1 MFVLP
6 LLHWRER
13 ARSRTSHTHTQAH
26 QIFIFPKN
34 LFILIFLAKWSLYVW
49 IHSPFTA
56 LSLSLAIKTT
66 NDNNNNNNNRNT
78 TPKIHRKRPTK
89 IEKWEQNWE
98 RSRDWAWRSRLKKK
112 KKWNK
117 ELPAILIQQHKYE
130 LKFLGTQTNY
140 VSVYM
145 PVRAAVH
152 IRKTILTHLIF
163 DWILCD
169 VCEWFRVHMFIL
181 FLFSFVLRQ
190 F

>member
-1 MFVLP
+1 MRTKL
-6 LLHWRER
+6 REKQR
-13 ARSRTSHTHTQAH
+13 LSMKK
-26 QIFIFPKN
+26 QI
-34 LFILIFLAKWSLYVW
+34 
-49 IHSPFTA
+49 
-56 LSLSLAIKTT
+56 
-66 NDNNNNNNNRNT
+66 
-78 TPKIHRKRPTK
+78 
-89 IEKWEQNWE
+89 EEE
-98 RSRDWAWRSRLKKK
+98 

-169 VCEWFRVHMFIL
+169 VCVWFRVHIYMFKL
-181 FLFSFVLRQ
+181 FFFLSFCGNFSLFCDAKNQMYLFFAVFKKMRHIHRPTNNNKKIPGHFFSLLFATK
-190 F
+190 

>member
-1 MFVLP
+1 MRTKL
-6 LLHWRER
+6 REKQR
-13 ARSRTSHTHTQAH
+13 LSMKK
-26 QIFIFPKN
+26 QI
-34 LFILIFLAKWSLYVW
+34 
-49 IHSPFTA
+49 
-56 LSLSLAIKTT
+56 
-66 NDNNNNNNNRNT
+66 
-78 TPKIHRKRPTK
+78 
-89 IEKWEQNWE
+89 EEE
-98 RSRDWAWRSRLKKK
+98 

-169 VCEWFRVHMFIL
+169 VCVWFRVHMFIL
-181 FLFSFVLRQ
+181 FFFFRFAAILVYFVMRKIKCIYFLLFSKKCATFTDQPTTTKKIPGHFFSLL
-190 F
+190 FATK